1 MNHVNISTAEPMA
14 FQSCWGPARFID
26 DPDELVYSLWA
37 LSLTTQVQETAA
49 IALPPRRQL
58 LLECMAVGL
67 SQRQLARRDTLIP
80 VSCPQLS
87 SEVP

>member
-1 MNHVNISTAEPMA
+1 MGSL
-14 FQSCWGPARFID
+14 RFTD

-49 IALPPRRQL
+49 IALPPRCLL
-58 LLECMAVGL
+58 LLEGMAVGL
-67 SQRQLARRDTLIP
+67 SQRQPARGDTLIL

-87 SEVP
+87 SEVLQEKAE